1 MDFKT
6 FNNEEKDKW
15 GNTAEYK
22 DYEQKSKNRS
32 NKDSQDINEKFMSIF
47 AELGSLKHLS
57 IDDPKVQ
64 EKIKLLQ
71 SFITENY
78 YNCTD
83 EVFKELGQMYVNDE
97 RFKNN
102 IDKVGGN
109 GTAQFVSQS
118 IKKYCSK

>member
-6 FNNEEKDKW
+6 FTNEEKDKW

-83 EVFKELGQMYVNDE
+83 EVFKELGQMYEN
-97 RFKNN
+97 FTK
-102 IDKVGGN
+102 IL
-109 GTAQFVSQS
+109 
-118 IKKYCSK
+118 